1 MHLCATEG
9 CIVEL
14 LVPSSLPHVG
24 EGVYIIRPSGPVDV
38 RGDEIWLGPS
48 SFLTGRSHKQT
59 EKFLAESCMKIRKKL
74 SCFFSAG
81 AGFSSRPDG
90 WRLSV
95 VWCCG
100 PRQRSRDHEMPGQE
114 QALREVRTDRNRP
127 QLTPCSRAV
136 PGRDETWV
144 GACPRQRQERT
155 SWVGARE
162 QATMRKLDQGLSL
175 LFYTIDSSRTSRT
188 VGELSCAG
196 GQRGVC
202 AHRHPALLPGASVA
216 GPTCHCLGR
225 PRARFTTLTSGK
237 PGKLVCERVGQRGN
251 RGLGDQSASESLP
264 AHALP
269 VCSFQALVNQSVSHE
284 TEVQHM
290 PITYGFTL
298 FTKRVEPM

>member
-1 MHLCATEG
+1 M
-9 CIVEL
+9 EL

-48 SFLTGRSHKQT
+48 PFLTGRSHKQT

-81 AGFSSRPDG
+81 AGFSSCPDG

-114 QALREVRTDRNRP
+114 RALREVRTDRNRP

-162 QATMRKLDQGLSL
+162 QATMPKLDQGLSL

-188 VGELSCAG
+188 VGELSCARDNAG
-196 GQRGVC
+196 FV
-202 AHRHPALLPGASVA
+202 PIVILLCSLVPRW
-216 GPTCHCLGR
+216 LGR
-225 PRARFTTLTSGK
+225 PAIVSDGRGPGSQSSRAGSQG
-237 PGKLVCERVGQRGN
+237 
-251 RGLGDQSASESLP
+251 SLYVKEWDKE
-264 AHALP
+264 AIA
-269 VCSFQALVNQSVSHE
+269 
-284 TEVQHM
+284 
-290 PITYGFTL
+290 G
-298 FTKRVEPM
+298 